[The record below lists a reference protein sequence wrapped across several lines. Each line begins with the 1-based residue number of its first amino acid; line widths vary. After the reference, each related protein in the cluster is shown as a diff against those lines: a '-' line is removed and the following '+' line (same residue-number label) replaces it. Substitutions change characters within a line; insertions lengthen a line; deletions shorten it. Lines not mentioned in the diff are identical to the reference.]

1 MGIHRARLTP
11 NITLARCR
19 YLQGQRRRGNI
30 YNIKQ
35 VRPKITDNLPVRE
48 HEVENLVD
56 TFVQYMADEYDEIV
70 CDECGDFTGSWDYAG
85 DRRLCMNC
93 LDDEENNE

>member
-1 MGIHRARLTP
+1 MGIHIARLTP

-19 YLQGQRRRGNI
+19 YLQGQWRRGNI

-35 VRPKITDNLPVRE
+35 VRPKIADNLPVRE
-48 HEVENLVD
+48 HEVEGLVD
-56 TFVQYMADEYDEIV
+56 AFVQYMADNYNEIV

-93 LDDEENNE
+93 LDVEENNE

>member
-11 NITLARCR
+11 NITQARCR
-19 YLQGQRRRGNI
+19 YLQGQWRRGHI
-30 YNIKQ
+30 CNIKQ
-35 VRPKITDNLPVRE
+35 VRPKIKDNLPVRE
-48 HEVENLVD
+48 HEVEDLVD
-56 TFVQYMADEYDEIV
+56 TFVQYMADEYNEIV

-85 DRRLCMNC
+85 DSRLCMNC